1 VIGRVA
7 FASCYVYS
15 PTGKGAVSGR
25 SRLLRELLKAGNAHF
40 MPRYAVRV
48 RQQTEGSSHLAG
60 FFLADD
66 VLVPVPRCSPR
77 SRGTWVAAELAQALV
92 SVGIGRLVWPGLR
105 RIRAVRKSAT
115 AASGARPTVAS
126 HYESFEVERPSF
138 SITGLVLVDDVIT
151 RGRTLLA
158 AATRLSETF
167 PGVPVRSFALLRTR
181 GLVSGVDQVLEPC
194 MGEICWNGSDARRT
208 P

>member
-1 VIGRVA
+1 VIGRVT

-15 PTGKGAVSGR
+15 PTGAGLASER
-25 SRLLRELLKAGNAHF
+25 SRLLCEFLKEGNPHF
-40 MPRYAVRV
+40 MLRYAVRV
-48 RQQTEGSSHLAG
+48 RQQSEGCSRLAG

-77 SRGTWVAAELAQALV
+77 SRGTWVAAELSQALV
-92 SVGIGRLVWPGLR
+92 CAGLGSFTWPGLR
-105 RIRAVRKSAT
+105 RICSVRKSAT

-126 HYESFEVERPSF
+126 HYESFEVEKPSF
-138 SITGLVLVDDVIT
+138 CASGLVLVDDVIT

-158 AATRLSETF
+158 AAARLSEAF
-167 PGVPVRSFALLRTR
+167 PQVPVRSFALLRTR
-181 GLVSGVDQVLEPC
+181 GLIPGVEQLLDPC
-194 MGEICWNGSDARRT
+194 VGEICWNGSDARRT

>member
-1 VIGRVA
+1 VIGKVA

-15 PTGKGAVSGR
+15 PTGIDVVSER
-25 SRLLRELLKAGNAHF
+25 SRLLCEFLKEGNAHF
-40 MPRYAVRV
+40 MLRYAVRV
-48 RQQTEGSSHLAG
+48 RQQSEGCSRLAG

-77 SRGTWVAAELAQALV
+77 SRGTWVAAELSQALV
-92 SVGIGRLVWPGLR
+92 RAGIGRFAWPGLR
-105 RIRAVRKSAT
+105 RISAVRKSAT

-138 SITGLVLVDDVIT
+138 RMSRLVLVDDVIT

-158 AATRLSETF
+158 AAARLSEAF
-167 PGVPVRSFALLRTR
+167 PNVPVRSFALLRTR
-181 GLVSGVDQVLEPC
+181 GLISGVQQVLEPC
-194 MGEICWNGSDARRT
+194 VGEIYWNGSDARRT

>member
-1 VIGRVA
+1 MIGRVA

-15 PTGKGAVSGR
+15 PAGTGAVSER
-25 SRLLRELLKAGNAHF
+25 SRLLRELLKEGNAHF

-48 RQQTEGSSHLAG
+48 RQQTEGSSGLAG
-60 FFLADD
+60 FFLTDD

-77 SRGTWVAAELAQALV
+77 RRGTWVAAELAQALV
-92 SVGIGRLVWPGLR
+92 RAGIGGFVWPGLR
-105 RIRAVRKSAT
+105 RISAVRKSAT

-138 SITGLVLVDDVIT
+138 RITGLVLVDDVIT

-158 AATRLSETF
+158 AATRLSEAF
-167 PGVPVRSFALLRTR
+167 PAVPVRSFALLRTR
-181 GLVSGVDQVLEPC
+181 GLISGVEQVLEPC